1 MVQQIL
7 AIHLFYNC
15 VLFCRSPTHQ
25 QKNLR
30 GSQSSLHRPSDG
42 LQSGTRD
49 RPTSAYIPQKDQY
62 GSPQHGAVS
71 SQVAFCASLKTSWY
85 YITKC
90 IRASSF
96 HFSGRST
103 YVFLSFCLSFLMCC
117 KSFYVLPC
125 IELEHW
131 TFISL
136 GWSLVLCHILTN
148 IKLWVL

>member
-1 MVQQIL
+1 M
-7 AIHLFYNC
+7 AIHLFYNS
-15 VLFCRSPTHQ
+15 VLFCRSPTHH

-90 IRASSF
+90 ITASSF
-96 HFSGRST
+96 HFSVVLS
-103 YVFLSFCLSFLMCC
+103 FLSFHSFVLFIFFCLSVHRARTLN
-117 KSFYVLPC
+117 FYIPGLKFSSVSY
-125 IELEHW
+125 I
-131 TFISL
+131 
-136 GWSLVLCHILTN
+136 N
-148 IKLWVL
+148 